1 MQSLSL
7 FHSFT
12 MAQRVKNHLSE
23 LCVLA
28 KCPPKQ
34 RKAYLQHATKEL
46 ITCLS
51 ECCANALK
59 GHVPLSTSQKKA
71 LSRHKKHIREVA
83 NKRNSHRKRKDT
95 LIQKGGFLGSL
106 LGPILSLFMK

>member
-1 MQSLSL
+1 
-7 FHSFT
+7 
-12 MAQRVKNHLSE
+12 MAQRVKKHLSE

-28 KCPPKQ
+28 KCPPQQ
-34 RKAYLQHATKEL
+34 RKAYLQHAKEEL

-51 ECCANALK
+51 ECCANTLK
-59 GHVPLSTSQKKA
+59 GNVPLSPAQKKA

-83 NKRNSHRKRKDT
+83 NKRNSHRKRKEI

-106 LGPILSLFMK
+106 LGPILSLFLK